1 MKTSVRPSNK
11 LGKQTHLH
19 FSKDEISGRG
29 LDKFDHRQV
38 WMKERLWME
47 TAGHKNRKFSRSGS
61 LVSWAMKMFEWGL
74 KATGTFRI
82 GFQNASQIIFKEQ
95 SVVIP
100 SLPHSFNGFTILFLS
115 DLHLDMMPG
124 LEQKIADLIRGRE
137 FDLCVMT
144 GDYGPVSLGGESES
158 WNPLK
163 KLTQAI
169 NSHHGILGVLGNND
183 RARDVFT
190 LESMGMN
197 VLLNENFLVEKNGS
211 MLQFIGTDD
220 FSFYTDQ
227 ISRVLEKSED
237 YCTIALIHSPELYDN
252 AAAAGV
258 NLYLCG
264 HTHGG
269 QICLPGGFPVLTNLK
284 RGKKFHTGHW
294 SYQGMPGITNIGA
307 GTSVLP
313 VRFNT
318 VGELLSITLS
328 NSQRLENLIS

>member
-47 TAGHKNRKFSRSGS
+47 TGGKKNRKFSRSGS
-61 LVSWAMKMFEWGL
+61 WVSWAMKMFEWSL
-74 KATGTFRI
+74 KATGAFRK
-82 GFQNASQIIFKEQ
+82 GFQNASHIIFREQ
-95 SVVIP
+95 SIVIP
-100 SLPHSFNGFTILFLS
+100 SLPDPFNGFTILFLS

-124 LEQKIADLIRGRE
+124 LEWKIAELIEGKE

-144 GDYGPVSLGGESES
+144 GDYATASLGGESES
-158 WNPLK
+158 LNPLK
-163 KLTQAI
+163 KLIQAI

-183 RARDVFT
+183 RAGDVFA
-190 LESMGMN
+190 LESMGVNM
-197 VLLNENFLVEKNGS
+197 LLNENYLVEKNGFI
-211 MLQFIGTDD
+211 LQFIGTDD
-220 FSFYTDQ
+220 ISFYTDQ
-227 ISRVLEKSED
+227 IPLVLKKSTD
-237 YCTIALIHSPELYDN
+237 HCTIALVHSPELYDS
-252 AAAAGV
+252 AAEAGV

-269 QICLPGGFPVLTNLK
+269 QICLPGGFPVLTNLE
-284 RGKKFHTGHW
+284 RGKQFHSGHW
-294 SYQGMPGITNIGA
+294 SYKGMPGITNIGV
-307 GTSVLP
+307 GTSVFP

-318 VGELLSITLS
+318 VGEVLSITLS
-328 NSQRLENLIS
+328 NSRC